1 MKYVNVNFKIRFLQ
15 DRHISMSASS
25 VSMETSQSEAEGKLQ
40 RACKGKRYREL
51 FESGLKPGRKER
63 RVSVKDSMLYF
74 SV

>member
-1 MKYVNVNFKIRFLQ
+1 
-15 DRHISMSASS
+15 
-25 VSMETSQSEAEGKLQ
+25 METSQSEAEGKLQ

-74 SV
+74 SVW